1 LRTDTGEFSATLTDG
16 AIDWRGTTVLEGDSM
31 RISVAGAQASL
42 AAQNTTTLTT
52 DVGDMHVSLAR
63 GPVSLQGST
72 TWRSAGDMSLAMQGL
87 GALTL
92 SGASTL
98 QAGTVHP
105 DADLSIH
112 LAQGDVVMSQA
123 SSLRASQDLQLGLD
137 QGSWR
142 TSGASTLQA
151 GRDLLVD
158 VKKGQTTLSERSILD
173 AGRDLS
179 LQTEQGLNASGL
191 TDVLAGGDVRVGV
204 DQGSVILN
212 NTSNLRALAGDV
224 WVSVV
229 SGHVRILD
237 DSRWLAGGDMGVAIG
252 TGNFSALG
260 NTTWQ
265 AGRDVRMTITNGSL
279 LNTQRTEVSAGRD
292 VVVSLGQGDISLNDV
307 SSWQA
312 GRDQA
317 WEIREAGAFTM
328 ADAQTELVAGN
339 NIALD
344 MADDVRLDWLQA
356 GQTLSIRSARGAVL
370 DNTLAET
377 DLMTARHLVLDAAT
391 GLGINWGDNLN
402 TRITD
407 TITAINRSTGGIN
420 LQNWVGLS
428 IGEQGVRNL
437 GEGNVMLVSGAT
449 LNHGPVLYQSQAG
462 PSHAVINLPGQKI
475 YLIHNLP
482 NNRLLEQW
490 GNRQVGFVEVRT
502 SVPATTQF
510 QLPAYADLSAQLRP
524 ASLLQPS
531 DEEDAFDAADRL
543 LRSAQQSAARTI
555 EAYRPIRLAE
565 VLRHEGDPA
574 MRHASAP
581 NFELAISDLSTDL
594 MGLLQTAL
602 TVTDAQG
609 NRLMP
614 TEQVDLLQDD
624 DSEPTPLPMP
634 SGKVDSKP
642 ASEWAERPVL
652 REAMQLA
659 DDELDLPLIDAM
671 HIEGAQHDFFNL

>member
-1 LRTDTGEFSATLTDG
+1 
-16 AIDWRGTTVLEGDSM
+16 
-31 RISVAGAQASL
+31 
-42 AAQNTTTLTT
+42 
-52 DVGDMHVSLAR
+52 
-63 GPVSLQGST
+63 
-72 TWRSAGDMSLAMQGL
+72 MQGP

-92 SGASTL
+92 SGAT
-98 QAGTVHP
+98 
-105 DADLSIH
+105 
-112 LAQGDVVMSQA
+112 
-123 SSLRASQDLQLGLD
+123 
-137 QGSWR
+137 
-142 TSGASTLQA
+142 TLQA
-151 GRDLLVD
+151 GRDLGVD
-158 VKKGQTTLSERSILD
+158 VKQGQTTLSERSILD

-204 DQGSVILN
+204 DQGSVVLN

-391 GLGINWGDNLN
+391 GLGINWSDNLN
-402 TRITD
+402 IRITD

-510 QLPAYADLSAQLRP
+510 QLPTYADLSAQLRP

-581 NFELAISDLSTDL
+581 NFELANSDLSTDL

-671 HIEGAQHDFFNL
+671 HIEGAQYDFFNL